1 LLSGISGKHLSP
13 RDKNGNSSREEN
25 VFWRFLQ
32 NKNTNVFYH
41 VYLIGEKPW
50 NVKNAGH
57 VVD

>member
-1 LLSGISGKHLSP
+1 MVIHQERKTYFGDFFKTKI
-13 RDKNGNSSREEN
+13 RM
-25 VFWRFLQ
+25 F
-32 NKNTNVFYH
+32 FYH